1 MECGMGYYLILLRYA
16 KKMGVFSEG
25 MFRYMMV
32 CQVLFGE
39 RLEVGGYEYFH
50 GYFERMV
57 GERVD
62 EVIFLLEYL
71 VRVMKS
77 RSAVLLYFQAIL

>member
-16 KKMGVFSEG
+16 RKMGVFSEG

-39 RLEVGGYEYFH
+39 KL
-50 GYFERMV
+50 
-57 GERVD
+57 
-62 EVIFLLEYL
+62 
-71 VRVMKS
+71 
-77 RSAVLLYFQAIL
+77 